1 MEKNSTVLHMDLLQK
16 IDYSESSG
24 WSCEKKISR
33 FSYYCG
39 VYGHFKVLE
48 VPEVELPVPISP
60 EDCRKYVNSKKY
72 RSMDGTSHL
81 LSVPGETI
89 LSLNEKGV
97 IHEKGSVSCDG
108 EQVKIDNEIID
119 RVIVLANIGL

>member
-1 MEKNSTVLHMDLLQK
+1 
-16 IDYSESSG
+16 
-24 WSCEKKISR
+24 
-33 FSYYCG
+33 
-39 VYGHFKVLE
+39 
-48 VPEVELPVPISP
+48 
-60 EDCRKYVNSKKY
+60 
-72 RSMDGTSHL
+72 MDGTSHL